1 MATPLTPDELQVLLG
16 IRRTDVD
23 AALQE
28 VSPAGTRLGIAE
40 IEPIVAASA
49 MDNVAGFAA
58 GTIAY
63 LAAFGLL
70 EQFSAII
77 AGQTIQ
83 AATPEEIANAHIDP
97 AVGTRLFTKTV
108 LARCA
113 IFRGTEFRGTGSL
126 VGPSLVLT
134 CAHVVGAAND
144 DGKIAET
151 HVVLA
156 NSQRV
161 GTDDRPVLYS
171 PEADADKVLPLD
183 ADDLVYA
190 DHNDFVL
197 LRLRVP
203 SGANLST
210 VGVPDSAWQPT
221 LPATVALLHFPK
233 GADKGVGFGQIEV
246 VTGPR
251 CRWGYNTPTAGG
263 SSGGPCFNTQG
274 DLIGIHQGKRDSN
287 HSLARMVPL
296 ELFHQSLAE
305 EVRKDLWP
313 DYLWSLDGRLNGT
326 LVIGRAD
333 LFTAFSLM
341 ARPGSP
347 SRVLRIRR
355 EDPTDPGAGLGY
367 SVELVRKLIERQPI
381 GHRALVLS
389 WPQAL
394 FDDFDIVKRLGAV
407 AREQQIAGPT
417 AGDDVA
423 GAAEGQTGHATVVKA
438 RVESLLGDL
447 ATRAEQRGETIWI
460 VVENANFNLGGQV
473 VSLETLANLV
483 PRWSQLRMV
492 LIGNEAVSLADQ
504 EARISDV
511 AAGRQTGLP
520 LVEYLG
526 PFTRSVVEEFLDRVY
541 SDRMCEA
548 LSSNQRKV
556 WTNKILAGLTDVNN
570 RYPLTNL
577 HTVSDRMRTLLQA
590 NLPDEDEVG
599 S

>member
-1 MATPLTPDELQVLLG
+1 MLSGRSANV
-16 IRRTDVD
+16 DV
-23 AALQE
+23 ALQE
-28 VSPAGTRLGIAE
+28 VSPAGTRLGLAE
-40 IEPIVAASA
+40 IEPIVGASA
-49 MDNVAGFAA
+49 KDNPASFAA

-63 LAAFGLL
+63 LAEYGLL

-97 AVGTRLFTKTV
+97 AVGTRLFSRTV

-113 IFRGTEFRGTGSL
+113 IFRGAEFRGTGSL

-134 CAHVVGAAND
+134 CAHVVGGAND
-144 DGKIAET
+144 DGEIAET

-156 NSQRV
+156 DSQRV

-183 ADDLVYA
+183 VNDQVYA
-190 DHNDFVL
+190 DHNDFAL

-210 VGVPDSAWQPT
+210 VGVPEGTWQPT
-221 LPATVALLHFPK
+221 LPAIVALLHFPR

-274 DLIGIHQGKRDSN
+274 ELIGIHQGKRDPN
-287 HSLARMVPL
+287 HNLARMVPL
-296 ELFHQSLAE
+296 ALFHQSLAD

-313 DYLWSLDGRLNGT
+313 DYLWSLDGRLSGT

-341 ARPGSP
+341 ARPAAA

-367 SVELVRKLIERQPI
+367 SVELVRKLIERQPV

-394 FDDFDIVKRLGAV
+394 FDDFDIIKRLGAV

-417 AGDDVA
+417 AGEDVA

-438 RVESLLGDL
+438 RAESLLGDL
-447 ATRAEQRGETIWI
+447 ATRAEQRGDTIWI

-504 EARISDV
+504 EVRISDV
-511 AAGRQTGLP
+511 AAGRETRLP

-526 PFTRSVVEEFLDRVY
+526 PFSRAVIEEFFDRVY
-541 SDRMCEA
+541 QARMGEA
-548 LSSNQRKV
+548 LASAQRMVWANKV
-556 WTNKILAGLTDVNN
+556 LAGLTAINN
-570 RYPLTNL
+570 RYPLSDL
-577 HTVSDRMRTLLQA
+577 HTVSDRIRALLQL
-590 NLPDEDEVG
+590 NLPDDDEVG
-599 S
+599 P